1 MKLFMMITL
10 AIDGSTRSTGIS
22 IFQDNQLIHYQCI
35 TAAPS
40 NSLDRIQ
47 IMVKA
52 IQDIYNKYKPNH
64 IVMEQVLPQDV
75 KNNQTVFKALIY
87 LQAAVVMMFHKYQ
100 KDVKLIVASH
110 WRKVCGIKTGR
121 GIKREDLKK
130 ASQNLVKNIYKVNVN
145 DDISDS
151 ICLGIAYVK
160 QNRSA
165 F

>member
-1 MKLFMMITL
+1 MMITL
-10 AIDGSTRSTGIS
+10 AIDASTRSTGIS
-22 IFQDNQLIHYQCI
+22 IFQDTKLVHYQCI

-52 IQDIYNKYKPNH
+52 IQNIYNKYKPTH

-87 LQAAVVMMFHKYQ
+87 LQAAVVMTLHKYK
-100 KDVKLIVASH
+100 KDVNLVVASH
-110 WRKVCGIKTGR
+110 WRKLCGIKTGR

-130 ASQNLVKNIYKVNVN
+130 ASQDLVKKTYNINVN

-151 ICLGIAYVK
+151 ICLGIAYIK